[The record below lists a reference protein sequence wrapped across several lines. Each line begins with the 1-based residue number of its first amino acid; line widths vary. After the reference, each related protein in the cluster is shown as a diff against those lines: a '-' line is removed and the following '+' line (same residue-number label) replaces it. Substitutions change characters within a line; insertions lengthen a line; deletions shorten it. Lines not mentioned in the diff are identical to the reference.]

1 MSKIRLLSSY
11 GSMAAILAFAGW
23 CACFSF
29 PLTGLPQA
37 VAAVA
42 DSAGQKERKPL
53 LLAFQAP
60 PARTNRFAEQ
70 PARLGSVP
78 VVANPHEPVTGSI
91 QIASS
96 PADRAAAL
104 ALLERARQN
113 GLTHRA
119 GTEPYRL
126 EATFSAAGPA
136 AYTGQGQMTETW
148 LTGQRW
154 LWTASLGSYSVT
166 RTLGF
171 GSATGEK
178 YPGAVAMRVQ
188 VLRNAIF
195 WGIQAVPGNQI
206 RTAAVPVNGRPA
218 TCILMSGMVA
228 PTEQT
233 RLWEESEYCIDK
245 ASGLVQVHSIAPG
258 TYSIYSYDRNL
269 QFHGRS
275 TPDRIAIYVNG
286 ALALDAQVTLEDAGS
301 VDPTQLRPTP
311 EMIAAGPIATLGLW
325 TRFPID
331 VPSASVSGL
340 AKPVIVHASVDG
352 SGKVVEEELSSAS
365 DAALAQTALDVVKNA
380 KFAAGDT
387 QQQMYINVRF
397 VPESR

>member
-188 VLRNAIF
+188 MLRNAIF

>member
-126 EATFSAAGPA
+126 EATFSAGGPA

-188 VLRNAIF
+188 MLRNAIF